1 MSNARNIANVGW
13 TIKAFCQAA
22 SPSDTNPV
30 GFNISGF
37 VDEGNGIFT
46 INFEN
51 DLNSTDYVFL
61 GNAYNRII
69 RVGATKYT
77 DRIED
82 IYSIDNVG
90 NFADFSNGSF
100 LFMEKA

>member
-13 TIKAFCQAA
+13 TIKAFCLAA
-22 SPSDTNPV
+22 SPSDTSPV
-30 GFNISGF
+30 GFNISSLND
-37 VDEGNGIFT
+37 VGNGNFH

-69 RVGATKYT
+69 GG
-77 DRIED
+77 
-82 IYSIDNVG
+82 G
-90 NFADFSNGSF
+90 N
-100 LFMEKA
+100 KIC